1 MFNLNEKEPLNVLV
15 WGWIFYYK
23 RDFNNNNLVMR
34 AYKYKIKPTE
44 EQKVLIEKHLWCCRF
59 VWNTF
64 LGERIK
70 AYEEEWKTLTYYD
83 NAEALTQLKQ
93 ELTWLKEVNSQSL
106 QSTLKDLNL
115 AYERFFKKIA
125 KFPRFKSKKNPKKWF
140 HIPQAIK
147 LKGAKLVIPKFKE
160 WIKVILHRPLLWK
173 IKNATVT
180 KENSWY
186 YVSIVCENQT
196 ASLPTVEKKIG
207 IDLWLTHFCI
217 TSNWDKIENPKF
229 LRVVEEKL
237 KKIQR
242 YYSRHKGKRS
252 LRKLQRLHTKI
263 ANQRKDFL
271 HKLST
276 KLIHENQ
283 VICLE
288 DLNVKWMM
296 KNHKLAK
303 SIWEVWWWMFKRFLQ
318 YKAEWHWR
326 TVVIINRY
334 FPSSK
339 TCNCC
344 GNIKKELKLSERI
357 YHCSSC
363 WAEIDRDI
371 NAAKNILKEWLK
383 QLEQ

>member
-1 MFNLNEKEPLNVLV
+1 
-15 WGWIFYYK
+15 
-23 RDFNNNNLVMR
+23 MR
-34 AYKYKIKPTE
+34 TYKYKIRPTE

-59 VWNTF
+59 VWNTY

-70 AYEEEWKTLTYYD
+70 AYDEEWKTLTYKD
-83 NAEALTQLKQ
+83 NAKALTQLKK

-106 QSTLKDLNL
+106 QATLKDLNW
-115 AYERFFKKIA
+115 AYDRFFKKIS

-140 HIPQAIK
+140 HIPQNVK
-147 LKGAKLVIPKFKE
+147 LQWKKLSIPKFKE

-173 IKNATVT
+173 IRNATIT
-180 KENSWY
+180 KVNSWY
-186 YVSIVCENQT
+186 YVSITCENQVE
-196 ASLPTVEKKIG
+196 SLPTVEKNIG
-207 IDLWLTHFCI
+207 IDLWLTDFCI
-217 TSNWDKIENPKF
+217 TSNWDKITNPRF
-229 LRVVEEKL
+229 LRRKEKKL
-237 KKIQR
+237 AKVQR
-242 YYSRHKGKRS
+242 YYSRHKWKRT

-276 KLIHENQ
+276 QLIHENQ

-303 SIWEVWWWMFKRFLQ
+303 SIWEVWWWMFKSFLT
-318 YKAEWHWR
+318 YKAEWYWR
-326 TVVIINRY
+326 KVIIIDRY

-344 GNIKKELKLSERI
+344 WNIKEELKLSERK
-357 YHCSSC
+357 YHCESC
-363 WAEIDRDI
+363 WVELDRDI
-371 NAAKNILKEWLK
+371 NAAKNILKEGLK
-383 QLEQ
+383 QIKQ

>member
-1 MFNLNEKEPLNVLV
+1 
-15 WGWIFYYK
+15 
-23 RDFNNNNLVMR
+23 MR
-34 AYKYKIKPTE
+34 AYKYRIKPTE

-59 VWNTF
+59 VWNTY
-64 LGERIK
+64 LWERIK
-70 AYEEEWKTLTYYD
+70 AYNEEWKTLTYND
-83 NAEALTQLKQ
+83 NAKALTQLKK

-106 QSTLKDLNL
+106 QSTLRDLSL
-115 AYERFFKKIA
+115 AYDRFFKKIS
-125 KFPRFKSKKNPKKWF
+125 KLPRFKSKKNPKKWF

-147 LKGAKLVIPKFKE
+147 LKGTKLIIPKFQE

-173 IKNATVT
+173 IRNATVT

-186 YVSIVCENQT
+186 YVSILCDTVNV
-196 ASLPTVEKKIG
+196 SLPKVTNLIG
-207 IDLWLTHFCI
+207 IDLWLSHFCI

-242 YYSRHKGKRS
+242 YYSRHKWKRS
-252 LRKLQRLHTKI
+252 LRKLQRLHSKV

-276 KLIHENQ
+276 QLIHENQ

-288 DLNVKWMM
+288 DLNVKGMM

-303 SIWEVWWWMFKRFLQ
+303 SIGDVGWGMFVDFLQ
-318 YKAEWHWR
+318 YKAEWYWR
-326 TVVIINRY
+326 KLVIIDRF

-344 GNIKKELKLSERI
+344 GNIKETLSLDERVWK
-357 YHCSSC
+357 CSSC
-363 WAEIDRDI
+363 WETLDRDI
-371 NAAKNILKEWLK
+371 NVAKNILKEGLK

>member
-1 MFNLNEKEPLNVLV
+1 
-15 WGWIFYYK
+15 
-23 RDFNNNNLVMR
+23 MR
-34 AYKYKIKPTE
+34 TYKYKIKPTE

-64 LGERIK
+64 LEERKK
-70 AYEEEWKTLTYYD
+70 AYEEEWKTLNYYD
-83 NAEALTQLKQ
+83 NAKALTQLKK

-106 QSTLKDLNL
+106 QATLKDLNV
-115 AYERFFKKIA
+115 AYDRFFKKIS

-140 HIPQAIK
+140 HIPQNVELKWKK
-147 LKGAKLVIPKFKE
+147 LSIPKFKE

-173 IKNATVT
+173 IRNATIT

-186 YVSIVCENQT
+186 YVAITCENQVE
-196 ASLPTVEKKIG
+196 SLPTVEKNIG
-207 IDLWLTHFCI
+207 IDLGLSHFCI
-217 TSNWDKIENPKF
+217 TSNEDKIENPKF

-242 YYSRHKGKRS
+242 YYSRHKWKRT
-252 LRKLQRLHTKI
+252 LRKLQRLHTKV

-276 KLIHENQ
+276 KLINENQ

-303 SIWEVWWWMFKRFLQ
+303 SISDVGWWKFVWYLT
-318 YKAEWHWR
+318 YKAEWYWR
-326 TVVIINRY
+326 TVIIIDRY

-344 GNIKKELKLSERI
+344 GNIKETLSLNERI
-357 YHCSSC
+357 WKCSSC
-363 WAEIDRDI
+363 WAELDRDI
-371 NAAKNILKEWLK
+371 NAAKNILKQGLK
-383 QLEQ
+383 LLESTETF